1 LEKPRAAATTASTL
15 PQKGKKG
22 TISPQDLPSIRKYGE
37 NLSVDILAE
46 TIKKFVIRE
55 NWNKPT
61 SSLDKTFANLIGG
74 SLASKTWKKYAS
86 AWSAWENFLSQQG
99 GGELDFMQE
108 KGWAFICWCK
118 KGRKL
123 KAETLKQYLGA
134 IEKIWDLMA
143 SLRNTGNT
151 GSVNQ
156 KRSLRK
162 ILLMGYKNMEKGRKK
177 HTPVKPINLTILQ
190 QIRRNLNSTKIGR
203 GTRLAIWAA
212 SLLAF
217 WGSFRLAEIL
227 PSRRLAFDKFSD
239 LLWNDIQWK

>member
-1 LEKPRAAATTASTL
+1 
-15 PQKGKKG
+15 
-22 TISPQDLPSIRKYGE
+22 
-37 NLSVDILAE
+37 
-46 TIKKFVIRE
+46 
-55 NWNKPT
+55 
-61 SSLDKTFANLIGG
+61 
-74 SLASKTWKKYAS
+74 
-86 AWSAWENFLSQQG
+86 
-99 GGELDFMQE
+99 
-108 KGWAFICWCK
+108 
-118 KGRKL
+118 
-123 KAETLKQYLGA
+123 
-134 IEKIWDLMA
+134 MA

-239 LLWNDIQWK
+239 LLWNDIQWKKESLLLNIKQPKIPNGWADKVEIFQVSASHFLPSACFKKIKTLLETKGWKLQMQARVQD